1 MNMNLLSFYVD
12 VCMVLKDHSYPRT
25 YVFFFLQGHPY
36 LSDVGGLEYVVVDE
50 ADRMAE
56 KGHYQELMHLM
67 DRLAPLWGAATHQQ
81 TLSMDPNELMDA
93 DNVENV
99 EKKNGEEV
107 GKKMI
112 SVRKNIRTPKQRP
125 MTAQEVRD
133 GERRKRRR
141 VLRMLFSATLSLP
154 TSWKEKVRRTH
165 GGYGGKAPEM
175 QALVDR
181 MWKSAGD
188 HQDKPEVVDVTG
200 NRRLAATLTQSYL
213 ECLET
218 DRDAHLYYLLAVHP
232 GRTLVF
238 CNAVSAVRRVCA
250 LMTLLGVSA
259 TALHA
264 QQQQRQRLKSLD
276 KFAKGENAVLI
287 ATDVAARGLDI
298 KGVRCVVHYKVIH
311 A

>member
-1 MNMNLLSFYVD
+1 
-12 VCMVLKDHSYPRT
+12 
-25 YVFFFLQGHPY
+25 
-36 LSDVGGLEYVVVDE
+36 
-50 ADRMAE
+50 
-56 KGHYQELMHLM
+56 
-67 DRLAPLWGAATHQQ
+67 
-81 TLSMDPNELMDA
+81 
-93 DNVENV
+93 
-99 EKKNGEEV
+99 
-107 GKKMI
+107 
-112 SVRKNIRTPKQRP
+112 
-125 MTAQEVRD
+125 
-133 GERRKRRR
+133 
-141 VLRMLFSATLSLP
+141 
-154 TSWKEKVRRTH
+154 
-165 GGYGGKAPEM
+165 
-175 QALVDR
+175 

-298 KGVRCVVHYKVIH
+298 KGVRCVVHYQVIH